1 MSAHASEPASPKLA
15 HTLLSTPK
23 QPTEPPSGIA
33 HSDPE
38 ALKKALET
46 GIQTSPDAFFRSGI
60 VVAFS
65 GLRQDDDRERGHE
78 PEVVGQLPLRLITT
92 HLKCPTLDQEAI
104 TTTTTFII
112 HPVHYT
118 VFSAQN
124 LLSSLMA
131 SDISSPLTRDEAV
144 SRLDAV
150 EVLPVFD
157 FPAAA
162 QAIGYVSA
170 ALREMTKDMQ
180 LQQQQSNNCRVVLVI
195 AGLDTLVEGVIR
207 ASNPLKGAA
216 VLGDALREVTA
227 LANLYGQL
235 LSVVLVNTG
244 GLGISSSSGGGD
256 GGAVNQDYSLS
267 ALLPSLM
274 QKTLDQGV
282 DRHLL
287 VSRVGK
293 GSSGR
298 VVNVIKDRVGAGL
311 GMRYVC

>member
-15 HTLLSTPK
+15 HTLLSTPI
-23 QPTEPPSGIA
+23 QPTESPSGIA

-92 HLKCPTLDQEAI
+92 HLKSPTLDQEAI
-104 TTTTTFII
+104 TTTRTFII

-131 SDISSPLTRDEAV
+131 SDTSSPLTRDEAV

-150 EVLPVFD
+150 EVFPVFD

-170 ALREMTKDMQ
+170 ALREMTKDVR
-180 LQQQQSNNCRVVLVI
+180 LQQQQQSYNCRVVLVI

-227 LANLYGQL
+227 LASLYGQL

-244 GLGISSSSGGGD
+244 GLGISSSGGGD

-311 GMRYVC
+311 GMRCVC